1 MNERLNIQDL
11 AAQIAAETGK
21 DKETIETFL
30 RNLVLAVSD
39 ALSEDKIVKVKG
51 IGTFKVLLAEKRES
65 VHVNTGERFVIPE
78 HYKFSFLPDKEMKDA
93 INQPFSAFETTEIT
107 NDALLA
113 DLDLKEEESDKE
125 EDEDSEESTSL
136 FEEREEVASAPI
148 ESTQQEETQVQPSTH
163 FHEANEPLPMPSEPE
178 PLQAEPEEMEPS
190 AVLNETLNNQ
200 KPAEPEPVKPCAVTV
215 PNHETLIAESDKRSI
230 EYKERFKKIQYQL
243 ASEKENYH
251 RMRNWMTIITV
262 LFALTALAS
271 VLCCVWLFN
280 QNRQLKSIL
289 FNASSPTP
297 AVVLAP
303 VDSVVQ
309 KDTVQTA
316 DTIQATQMKSKT
328 TEPEILGEEEI
339 RPGINLARLAKKYYG
354 NSVFWVYLYQFNSE
368 KLGDPNNVPIGTKIK
383 IPSKGHY
390 QIDAGSKESLKAA
403 SALQTQILTKYQ

>member
-136 FEEREEVASAPI
+136 FEEREEVASVPI
-148 ESTQQEETQVQPSTH
+148 ESTQPEETSVQPTTLIH
-163 FHEANEPLPMPSEPE
+163 KANEPLPTPSEPE
-178 PLQAEPEEMEPS
+178 PLQTEPEKMEPS
-190 AVLNETLNNQ
+190 AVPNETLNNQ

-215 PNHETLIAESDKRSI
+215 PIHETLIAEEEKRSE
-230 EYKERFKKIQYQL
+230 EYKERFKKIQNQL

-280 QNRQLKSIL
+280 QNRQLKNVL
-289 FNASSPTP
+289 FTASSPTP
-297 AVVLAP
+297 VVLAP
-303 VDSVVQ
+303 VDSVAQ
-309 KDTVQTA
+309 KDTTQTT
-316 DTIQATQMKSKT
+316 DTIQATQMKAKA